1 MLDARPGPGRGLE
14 DMGQTKEATAR
25 QDGAARKS
33 VACLLPVQNVNN
45 GNRCSC
51 RFGEKPA
58 KCSKR

>member
-33 VACLLPVQNVNN
+33 VACLLPVQNVNQW
-45 GNRCSC
+45 
-51 RFGEKPA
+51 
-58 KCSKR
+58 